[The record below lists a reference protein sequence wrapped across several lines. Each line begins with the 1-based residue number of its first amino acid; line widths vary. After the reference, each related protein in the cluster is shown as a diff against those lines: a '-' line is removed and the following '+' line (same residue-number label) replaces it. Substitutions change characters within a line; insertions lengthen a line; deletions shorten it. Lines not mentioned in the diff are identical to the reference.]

1 MPWDPERYHQFQEER
16 SAPFEDL
23 LGLVHIRPDLQVIDL
38 GCGTG
43 ELTRRLADRLPGSQV
58 LGIDASPEMLE
69 RARSQE
75 RPGLHFDS
83 SLIEQVKGQWDLVF
97 SNAAIQWVDDHPALV
112 PRLLSMVRPGG
123 QLVVQ
128 MPSNHSHPTHTLIQE
143 VAGQQ
148 PFSEALGGWTRRSP
162 VLTIDT
168 YARILYDHGGREIT
182 VFEKIYPHVLAD
194 ADALADWTSGTAL
207 VPYFERLGPEL
218 RELFMERYRQRLWE
232 LYPGSPVFY
241 GFRRILFA
249 ATRISENITDE

>member
-23 LGLVHIRPDLQVIDL
+23 INLVHIRPGLQVIDL

-43 ELTRRLADRLPGSQV
+43 ELTSRLADRLPGSQT

-75 RPGLHFDS
+75 RPGLCFELG
-83 SLIEQVKGQWDLVF
+83 LIEQVKGQWDLVF
-97 SNAAIQWVDDHPALV
+97 SNAAIQWVDDHPALA
-112 PRLLSMVRPGG
+112 PRLLSLVRPGG

-128 MPSNHSHPTHTLIQE
+128 MPSNHNHPTHTLILE
-143 VAGQQ
+143 IAGQQ
-148 PFSEALGGWTRRSP
+148 PFREALGGWTRRSP
-162 VLTIDT
+162 VLTIDA
-168 YARILYDHGGREIT
+168 YARLLYDHGGSEIT

-207 VPYFERLGPEL
+207 VPYFERLGPER
-218 RELFMERYRQRLWE
+218 RELFMEHYRQRLWE
-232 LYPGSPVFY
+232 LWPAGPVFY

-249 ATRISENITDE
+249 ATRPLEDSADE